1 MFIIS
6 VKLEFLVL
14 IELIFRYQFTKFF
27 MSILYEPLYEYYI
40 IYFLIFARIMIIIC
54 PT

>member
-14 IELIFRYQFTKFF
+14 IELIVRYAVLL